1 VRWWSGQ
8 ILALCCATAHLLAQR
23 GDSVRYTFA
32 PVVVEDSARAVIPA
46 VPIAQISRLELER
59 LPSTTV
65 ADAVQGLPGVFVRN
79 YGGLGG
85 LKTISVRGA
94 TASQTAVVLEG
105 IRLNAV
111 ASGLVDL
118 GQIPTALL
126 ESITIERGSRSAV
139 WGANAIGGTVEL
151 ALRRPDEGIRTR
163 TGIGAFGERTAAIE
177 SSISLGEH
185 TLSVLADVQSSRGDY
200 PFTFDEFG
208 TRHRIQRTNG
218 DATLGSGVV
227 RWQWRASP
235 AEFRF
240 TLFGRASDRGAPGA
254 VLQGAIENAAAR
266 LTETEFLALASA
278 HLGERWT
285 LRAAFRSFD
294 QHYRDS
300 LARFRGPNGA
310 DDRFIARDAAVV
322 IEPPAMVLAKVSVTP
337 KLEAYA
343 NTLRGDLYRF
353 RVGSSATRL
362 QLGAVIGGQYAH
374 QVDSTVAVL
383 LESGVRCDLYSD
395 VPSALTGLLQA
406 RWVKARFPVAFR
418 MSITTGYRPP
428 SFNEL
433 YYQNFGSLD
442 IRPERSVSVNAGVS
456 YQHDGVQLELD
467 GFALWVR
474 DQIIAVPRSAITW
487 SVQNAGRVFS
497 RGVEGAFRWGNSQW
511 RLSAAGTV
519 QRVTYD
525 DRASFTYG
533 KQVLYTPAVL
543 GMFRIERQIGND
555 LRVLAQANYIGKRY
569 TQTDNAPSSALPPVG
584 TFDFS
589 VEWSVHIGGVR
600 LAAAGELLNAFDAE
614 YAIIRNFPMPGRM
627 WRLRLQVVLR

>member
-1 VRWWSGQ
+1 MQWWGGQ
-8 ILALCCATAHLLAQR
+8 VLVLCVATAHVLAQR

-32 PVVVEDSARAVIPA
+32 PVLVEDSARAVVPA
-46 VPIAQISRLELER
+46 VPTAQITRHELER
-59 LPSTTV
+59 LPAATV

-111 ASGLVDL
+111 ANGLVDL
-118 GQIPTALL
+118 GQLPTALL
-126 ESITIERGSRSAV
+126 ETITIERGSRSAV
-139 WGANAIGGTVEL
+139 WGANAVGGTVEL
-151 ALRRPDEGIRTR
+151 VLRQPGDGVRTR
-163 TGIGAFGERTAAIE
+163 AAIGAFGERAAAIE
-177 SSISLGEH
+177 SSVSLRAH
-185 TLSVLADVQSSRGDY
+185 TISVLADVQSSRGDY
-200 PFTFDEFG
+200 PFTFEEFG
-208 TRHRIQRTNG
+208 TLQRIKRTNG

-235 AEFRF
+235 GVFRF
-240 TLFGRASDRGAPGA
+240 TLFGRSSERGAPGA
-254 VLQGAIENAAAR
+254 VLQGAIENAVAR
-266 LTETEFLALASA
+266 LSETEFLALASA
-278 HLGERWT
+278 HLGEGWT
-285 LRAAFRSFD
+285 IRAAFRAFD
-294 QHYRDS
+294 QRYRDS

-322 IEPPAMVLAKVSVTP
+322 IEPPAVVLWKVSVAP

-353 RVGSSATRL
+353 RAGSSATRL
-362 QLGAVIGGQYAH
+362 QLGGVIGAQYA
-374 QVDSTVAVL
+374 QRIDSSAAVL
-383 LESGVRCDLYSD
+383 LESGVRGDFYSD
-395 VPSALTGLLQA
+395 VPSAVIGLLQA
-406 RWVKARFPVAFR
+406 RWVKAHFPLALR
-418 MSITTGYRPP
+418 MSLSTGYRPP

-456 YQHDGVQLELD
+456 YQHEGAQLELD
-467 GFALWVR
+467 GFAMWIG

-497 RGVEGAFRWGNSQW
+497 RGVEGAFRWGKPQW

-519 QRVTYD
+519 QLVTYD

-555 LRVLAQANYIGKRY
+555 LRVLAQANYIGTRY
-569 TQTDNAPSSALPPVG
+569 TQTDNAPRSALPPVG
-584 TFDFS
+584 TFDLS
-589 VEWSVHIGGVR
+589 VEWLVHIGGVR
-600 LAAAGELLNAFDAE
+600 LAATGELLNALDAE

-627 WRLRLQVVLR
+627 WRLRLQVVLE